1 MHNQFY
7 NIKPKHCLKIQS
19 REDIEEYRG
28 ILILQG
34 GAVLDHTTIDC
45 RGVVLWGGAGAG
57 LCVHQTF
64 VFSVWHVSRIALDIA
79 DVLGR

>member
-7 NIKPKHCLKIQS
+7 NIKPKHCLKIKS

-45 RGVVLWGGAGAG
+45 RGG
-57 LCVHQTF
+57 
-64 VFSVWHVSRIALDIA
+64 
-79 DVLGR
+79 VLGEGEGQAYVFIKPLSSLFGMCQELL

>member
-45 RGVVLWGGAGAG
+45 RGVVLRAGAG